1 MPLDPQAKELL
12 DIVNAFRTKGFH
24 EIGAEKARE
33 TYNSRPANLAPDKVE
48 VFKLINQ
55 IIEHRQCSIPIRIY
69 IPIDSTELLPTLVFY
84 HGGGMVIGSLD
95 SYDTLCRQLA
105 VQSSCVIVSV
115 DYRLAP
121 ENKFPAAVEDAY
133 AALEWVSQHAPS
145 FNGNPDKLAVGGD
158 SAGGSLAAV
167 TSILARDGLPDEE
180 TSNVIPLQ
188 FQLLIYPATAPNADH
203 ESQLKF
209 AKGYFLER
217 PTILWFHECYIRDES
232 DRLDFR
238 YAPLIAE
245 DLSQLPPTFVI
256 VADHDP
262 LRDEGLAYANRLRD
276 SGVDVTLKEYEG
288 MFHPFLSLAGV
299 LDQGKAAITE
309 TAAILKKYLHT

>member
-24 EIGAEKARE
+24 EIGVEKARE
-33 TYNSRPANLAPDKVE
+33 TYNSRPANLAPERVE
-48 VFKLINQ
+48 VFKLIDQ
-55 IIEHRQCSIPIRIY
+55 TIEHNQLSIPLRIY
-69 IPIDSTELLPTLVFY
+69 IPIETKESLPALVFY

-95 SYDTLCRQLA
+95 SYDTLCRQIA
-105 VQSSCVIVSV
+105 VQSSCIIISV

-133 AALEWVSQHAPS
+133 AALEWVSQNATS
-145 FNGNPDKLAVGGD
+145 FNANPKQLAVGGD

-167 TSILARDGLPDEE
+167 VAILARDSQ
-180 TSNVIPLQ
+180 TIKLQ
-188 FQLLIYPATAPNADH
+188 FQLLIYPATAPNADY

-217 PTILWFHECYIRDES
+217 PTILWFHECYIKDDY

-238 YAPLIAE
+238 YAPLITE

-262 LRDEGLAYANRLRD
+262 LRDEGVAYANRLRD
-276 SGVDVTLKEYEG
+276 SGVDVILKEYEG

-299 LDQGKAAITE
+299 LDQGKTAISDAA
-309 TAAILKKYLHT
+309 AMLKKYLTHKKV